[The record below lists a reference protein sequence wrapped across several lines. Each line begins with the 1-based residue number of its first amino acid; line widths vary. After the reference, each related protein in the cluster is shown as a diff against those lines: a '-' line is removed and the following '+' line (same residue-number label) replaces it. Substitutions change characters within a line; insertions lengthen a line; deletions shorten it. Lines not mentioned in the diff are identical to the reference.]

1 MCTGI
6 GTRSLTA
13 PLLGQAHNDS
23 EPTSTSAVTGGV
35 DKGPDTF
42 IWKDALVY
50 APALIL
56 HESDP
61 RESLSPSDSHLD
73 N

>member
-1 MCTGI
+1 M
-6 GTRSLTA
+6 
-13 PLLGQAHNDS
+13 
-23 EPTSTSAVTGGV
+23 TGGV
-35 DKGPDTF
+35 DEDPDTF

-61 RESLSPSDSHLD
+61 RESLSPHGSHLG
-73 N
+73 NREAGLKA